1 MVVVGK
7 EDEVDED
14 VSTMVDALKAA
25 AVSYLVVVMAEKIF
39 AEAVS
44 DAAEDAVDFVD
55 KIAADCQKGEMDA
68 DQVGEEELLKA
79 LTLSLMVFDPLG
91 LMNQGMEWKEAL
103 QLLFLELFHHF
114 SSFQPQKDL
123 ELLEPRILESY

>member
-1 MVVVGK
+1 MAVVGK
-7 EDEVDED
+7 EDGVDED
-14 VSTMVDALKAA
+14 VSAMVDVLKAA

-44 DAAEDAVDFVD
+44 DAAEHAVYFVD
-55 KIAADCQKGEMDA
+55 KIAADCQQGEMDV

-79 LTLSLMVFDPLG
+79 LTLTLMVFDLLG

-103 QLLFLELFHHF
+103 QLLFLELFRHF
-114 SSFQPQKDL
+114 SSFQLQKVL
-123 ELLEPRILESY
+123 ELLEPQFQESY